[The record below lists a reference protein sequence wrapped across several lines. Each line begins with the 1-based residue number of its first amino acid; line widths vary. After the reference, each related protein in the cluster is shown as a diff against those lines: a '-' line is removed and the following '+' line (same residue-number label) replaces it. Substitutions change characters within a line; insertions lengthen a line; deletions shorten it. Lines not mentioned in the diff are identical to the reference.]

1 MSDNIKKVS
10 LREFEPVIREKLSS
24 GGTIQIPIT
33 GTSMLPLLVQGRDS
47 VILSPASQLKVND
60 IIFYKR
66 DDGHF
71 VLHRI
76 IGNDDKGYILCGD
89 NQWVKEYG
97 ITPKHIIGVVTE
109 IIRDGVNI
117 NINDKEY
124 IKYCNRWAMTMAFRK
139 PLVLTMSKI
148 RAIKRKLQTK

>member
-1 MSDNIKKVS
+1 MSDNIKKSS
-10 LREFEPVIREKLSS
+10 LDELEPIIREKLSS
-24 GGTIQIPIT
+24 GGTVQIPIT

-47 VILSPASQLKVND
+47 VILAPAAEIKVND

-76 IGNDDKGYILCGD
+76 IGNDGKGYILCGD

-97 ITPKHIIGVVTE
+97 ITDRHIIGVVTE

-117 NINDKEY
+117 KTDDKEY
-124 IKYCNRWAMTMAFRK
+124 IKYCNRLSKTMAFRK

-148 RAIKRKLQTK
+148 RAIKRKMSSR